1 VIVVALDTTSIHGS
15 VALWRGGA
23 CLEVRPSDPER
34 SYSSQLPR
42 LLLDIAAAHGVALPD
57 VDVLAAAIG
66 PGSLTGLRVGIATVQ
81 GLAFALDRPVVG
93 VSALEATARLAAR
106 RTAVFAPLVGAW
118 NDAFRGEVFAA
129 LYVREPGR
137 DTLVEIDGPS
147 VDRPEATAQRWASLA
162 ADRELTIAG
171 TAVGASA
178 GTLEAAFAN
187 RVHAGQDVLLLA
199 GVVAEIAADR
209 AARDEA
215 VLPHALQPLYVR
227 RPDAELARERAAGTR
242 PATSSSPAAR

>member
-1 VIVVALDTTSIHGS
+1 MLALDTTSIHGS
-15 VALWRGGA
+15 VALWRGGTCA
-23 CLEVRPSDPER
+23 EVRPSDPDR

-42 LLLDIAAAHGVALPD
+42 LLLDVVDAHGVALSD
-57 VDVLAAAIG
+57 LDVLAAAIG

-81 GLAFALDRPVVG
+81 GLAFALGRPVVG

-106 RTAVFAPLVGAW
+106 RAAAFAPLVGAW

-129 LYVREPGR
+129 LYGREPGGEA
-137 DTLVEIDGPS
+137 LVEIDGPT
-147 VDRPEATAQRWASLA
+147 VARPEVTAERWAGLVP
-162 ADRELTIAG
+162 DRELTIAG
-171 TAVGASA
+171 TAVRASA
-178 GTLEAAFAN
+178 GTLEAAFAS
-187 RVHAGQDVLLLA
+187 RVHADEGVLLLA

-209 AARDEA
+209 AVRDEA

-242 PATSSSPAAR
+242 PATSSSPAAS